1 MIRER
6 LESPSDELTFSVL
19 PSAFV
24 DNVFDSGFVIFVG
37 DVVVLATFP
46 EDFTA
51 VVIVVVVVVAASS
64 NSIVEVI
71 SVVVG
76 VVVGCISCKK
86 VIIVSLSLDWLIFA
100 ESTVFGVC

>member
-46 EDFTA
+46 EDTA